1 MNSLLNEC
9 SLLVDS
15 TGNSARAGVFQHIIN
30 YLEKRMNSIVKK
42 KSEKDIKLFR
52 GIMKMKGDCR
62 GLQVDHRIPTD
73 RKKTKD

>member
-9 SLLVDS
+9 HLLLGS
-15 TGNSARAGVFQHIIN
+15 TGISARAGVFQHIIN

-42 KSEKDIKLFR
+42 SEKDIKFFR

-62 GLQVDHRIPTD
+62 GLQVDHRIPID
-73 RKKTKD
+73 RKKSKDS